1 MIGMDSTGYQLLA
14 LAITLVTEVAG
25 MLGLMWLLPV
35 LRARRWRLVVWVVV
49 VNLVV
54 HTLFWQGLARLPSSG
69 MLTLWL
75 LEGAVV
81 VIEGICYW
89 GFGRL
94 TLPQALVIS
103 LLLNVLSYSLGVFV
117 WLSGAF

>member
-1 MIGMDSTGYQLLA
+1 MDSTGYQLLA

-81 VIEGICYW
+81 VIEGIC
-89 GFGRL
+89 
-94 TLPQALVIS
+94 
-103 LLLNVLSYSLGVFV
+103 
-117 WLSGAF
+117 